1 MRYTLK
7 RVKKGIYL
15 GYKVYLQEMRLSLED
30 RKGGILLSIIDRIY
44 ESKYK
49 YVPMI
54 IVIALGG
61 TICGIS
67 FNVFL
72 MPHKL
77 LSGGISGIA
86 LTISYLSGVNPGVL
100 IFLLN
105 IPIFLLGIRFVDKE
119 FVVLSLVGMLAL
131 SISIDTFSFLKDV
144 VNTQDILLSCLYGG
158 VMNGIGM
165 GIVFRNRAS
174 QGGVDII
181 AVIFKKYFSMNIGST
196 SMIINFI
203 IVTISSFIYGLQPA
217 MYTLVS
223 MYVSS
228 TVLDKV
234 QQGFGRSKSV
244 MIITDKEEEIADEIL
259 KQLGRG
265 ITYLEGEGAY
275 TGNKKKVLYCI
286 ITLNQLAKLKQIVRE
301 SDEKA
306 FMTVSDTAEVLGQGF
321 ARRGI

>member
-1 MRYTLK
+1 MKLSIEDKK
-7 RVKKGIYL
+7 R
-15 GYKVYLQEMRLSLED
+15 
-30 RKGGILLSIIDRIY
+30 GILLSIIDRIY
-44 ESKYK
+44 ESRYK
-49 YVPMI
+49 YVPM
-54 IVIALGG
+54 VIAILLGG
-61 TICGIS
+61 IICGIS

-86 LTISYLSGVNPGVL
+86 LTISYLLGVSPGIL
-100 IFLLN
+100 IFVLN
-105 IPIFLLGIRFVDKE
+105 IPIFLLGIRFIDKE
-119 FVVLSLVGMLAL
+119 FIILSLIGMLAL
-131 SISIDTFSFLKDV
+131 SISIDTFSFLKNV
-144 VNTQDILLSCLYGG
+144 VDTQDILLSCLYGG

-174 QGGVDII
+174 QGGIDII
-181 AVIFKKYFSMNIGST
+181 AVIMKKYFSMNIGST
-196 SMIINFI
+196 SMIINFV
-203 IVTISSFIYGLQPA
+203 IVTVSSFIYGLQPA

-244 MIITDKEEEIADEIL
+244 MIITDKEKEIAEEVL

-301 SDEKA
+301 TDENA
-306 FMTVSDTAEVLGQGF
+306 FMTVSDTSEVLGRGF
-321 ARRGI
+321 ARRGV